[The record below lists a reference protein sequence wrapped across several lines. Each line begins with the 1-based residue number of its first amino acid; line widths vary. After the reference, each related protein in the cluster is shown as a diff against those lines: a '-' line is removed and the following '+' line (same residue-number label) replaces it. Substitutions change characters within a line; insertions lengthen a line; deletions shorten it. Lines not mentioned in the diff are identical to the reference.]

1 VAVQEVERE
10 ERAPESS
17 PISGFTVRG
26 LYGKFDYRINLLEGV
41 SFAAEDSLFAV
52 NEDRLALIYGSN
64 GTGKTTLLRMLF
76 DGLSAAR
83 NRGHRT
89 WLGRLRFED
98 FSIDFVNGD
107 RVSYT
112 RRDPTT
118 GPFTARAT
126 VNGEPAG
133 WEWEPGERTPTVEF
147 DVDVGAFVSQ
157 PDTGEAAF
165 LEALDRLAVNPVFL
179 TDTRVLISDL
189 VEPEREVGS
198 AVVSRT
204 VSGRHVERIV
214 ERERDYDVRDALNRV
229 REYLRTL
236 ILTGAQRGSERV
248 DTVYATLAEAI
259 VTHASPVGRP
269 RKSTIPNLRTR
280 VEALQERAAGFTR
293 YGLLPEPPATRLLA
307 ALKRAQPKTGPL
319 LDQVLTPYLDGLTE
333 RMEELEPGLRAIS
346 GYVDAVDS
354 FLERKRFTF
363 NPARGAT
370 IMDETGE
377 RLAPVDLSSGEKQIL
392 VLFSDVMALR
402 ERTRLFLIDEPEI
415 SLNPQW
421 QRNLMPALLSTTLGS
436 PMQLLAATHSI
447 EIMAKYRDRIRQLV
461 EIAPR

>member
-1 VAVQEVERE
+1 MATPEAYSDERG
-10 ERAPESS
+10 RSSS
-17 PISGFTVRG
+17 PIGAFTVRR
-26 LYGKFDYRINLLEGV
+26 LYGKFDYRVNLLEEV
-41 SFAAEDSLFAV
+41 SPAAEDSLFAV

-89 WLGRLRFED
+89 SLGRLRFED
-98 FSIDFVNGD
+98 FSVDFVNGD

-112 RRDPTT
+112 RKEPTV
-118 GPFTARAT
+118 GAFTARAI
-126 VNGEPAG
+126 VAG
-133 WEWEPGERTPTVEF
+133 DLAVWDWEPGERTPAVEF
-147 DVDVGAFVSQ
+147 DIDSGMLVTRD
-157 PDTGEAAF
+157 DIGEAAF
-165 LEALDRLAVNPVFL
+165 LEALDRLAVNPVLL
-179 TDTRVLISDL
+179 TDTRVLASDL
-189 VEPEREVGS
+189 VDSEREPTS
-198 AVVSRT
+198 VVTRT
-204 VSGRHVERIV
+204 ISGRHVERIV
-214 ERERDYDVRDALNRV
+214 ERERDHDVRDALTRV

-269 RKSTIPNLRTR
+269 RKSTIPNLRAR
-280 VEALQERAAGFTR
+280 VEALRDRAADFDR
-293 YGLLPEPPATRLLA
+293 YGLLPEPPAIRLLA
-307 ALKRAQPKTGPL
+307 ALERAQPKTGPL

-354 FLERKRFTF
+354 FLERKRFEF
-363 NPARGAT
+363 NPGRGAAIT
-370 IMDETGE
+370 DETGE
-377 RLAPVDLSSGEKQIL
+377 RLAPGDLSSGEKQIL

-461 EIAPR
+461 DPDHST